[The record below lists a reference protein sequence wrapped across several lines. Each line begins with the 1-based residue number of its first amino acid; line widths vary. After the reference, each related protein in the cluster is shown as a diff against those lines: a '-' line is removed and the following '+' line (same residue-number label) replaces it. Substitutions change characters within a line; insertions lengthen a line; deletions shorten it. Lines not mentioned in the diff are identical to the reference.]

1 MLNKFSKKHFTMLK
15 AHYYHEQQLNITSPP
30 ILSLTTFELQCNTF
44 KCTMKA
50 NATFAIE
57 PLILLNPFI
66 HLWKTFWTSKVLQ
79 SSLSKYLELAK
90 IVAVQVL
97 KSVENKHTFS
107 TLSFMKSKKF
117 NGYMY
122 SLTFSPYKISHMMQ
136 LMMIGNRWRLGN

>member
-1 MLNKFSKKHFTMLK
+1 MYS
-15 AHYYHEQQLNITSPP
+15 YYQFQIDVEEIFQKTLHNVESTLLSWTTLNITSPP

-57 PLILLNPFI
+57 PLILLNTFI

-90 IVAVQVL
+90 IVVVRVL
-97 KSVENKHTFS
+97 KSVENKHTIS
-107 TLSFMKSKKF
+107 TLSFMKS
-117 NGYMY
+117 
-122 SLTFSPYKISHMMQ
+122 
-136 LMMIGNRWRLGN
+136 